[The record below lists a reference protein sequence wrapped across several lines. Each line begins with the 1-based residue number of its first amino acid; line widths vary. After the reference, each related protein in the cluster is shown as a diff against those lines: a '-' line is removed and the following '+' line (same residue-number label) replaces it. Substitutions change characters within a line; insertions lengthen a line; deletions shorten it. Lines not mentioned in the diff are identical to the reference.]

1 MARVIITLR
10 IMPDSPDTDLAAV
23 EKKAA
28 AEIELFGGKIG
39 KKEIM
44 PIAFGL
50 KALILYFIMDES
62 KGSTEPLEKKI
73 SGITG
78 VGSVEVIDVRRAIG

>member
-10 IMPDSPDTDLAAV
+10 IMPDSPEADLEAV

-28 AEIELFGGKIG
+28 AEIERFGGKIG
-39 KKEIM
+39 KKEIT

-50 KALILYFIMDES
+50 KALVLYFIMDES

-73 SGITG
+73 SEIKG
-78 VGSVEVIDVRRAIG
+78 VGGVEVTDVRRAIG